1 MRYNQEKPSGVTAVT
16 HCLEVF
22 MKRTTLQRLNRT
34 AFIAFPL
41 ATGLLLLS
49 WLLDGMSTIM
59 ILIWAVSLG
68 LLAVVLLACI
78 TRNVVQRW
86 QAGNFK
92 PLILRWCVVAAA
104 VFGVLVLMD
113 LTTDRI
119 FWSADIAVAALTGFL
134 SWYSKP

>member
-1 MRYNQEKPSGVTAVT
+1 
-16 HCLEVF
+16 
-22 MKRTTLQRLNRT
+22 MKQTTLQRLNRT

-59 ILIWAVSLG
+59 ILIWAISLG

-86 QAGNFK
+86 QAGTFR
-92 PLILRWCVVAAA
+92 PLVLRWCIVAAVVLA
-104 VFGVLVLMD
+104 ILVL
-113 LTTDRI
+113 LGLNTDRI
-119 FWSADIAVAALTGFL
+119 FWSADIAVAVLAGFI